1 MNLKLFKYLNFKSSL
16 DFNVLLSRGNMEKNS
31 IYSACFSRFLEIAK
45 TPPTKSEFFIFL
57 KQKKLFYTPPPPKNH
72 LFVLKFF

>member
-45 TPPTKSEFFIFL
+45 TPPTKSEFFIFF
-57 KQKKLFYTPPPPKNH
+57 KPKICFTPHHPPKNH
-72 LFVLKFF
+72 LFV